1 MQNRADGIVVDRY
14 VFETLLRDLAGR
26 DRSPAS
32 YAVYLYLW
40 CRSNAGDE
48 AVSASHQS
56 ISDETGLAK
65 RTVQDAL
72 RRLHRRGLVS
82 STRESMTA
90 VPEYRIHRPWLRR
103 QRSNA

>member
-1 MQNRADGIVVDRY
+1 MPDETEILVDRY
-14 VFETLLRDLAGR
+14 VLADLVRDLAGR

-40 CRSNAGDE
+40 GRSSGGSD
-48 AVSASHQS
+48 AVRASHQS

-65 RTVQDAL
+65 RTVQEAL

-82 STRESMTA
+82 SVRESMTA
-90 VPEYRIHRPWLRR
+90 VPEYTIHRPWLRR
-103 QRSNA
+103 QRSKA

>member
-1 MQNRADGIVVDRY
+1 MADDTAIPVDLH
-14 VFETLLRDLAGR
+14 VFEGLLRDLAGR

-40 CRSNAGDE
+40 GRSNAGRE
-48 AVSASHQS
+48 TVRASHQS

-65 RTVQDAL
+65 RTVQEAL

-90 VPEYRIHRPWLRR
+90 IPEYTIQRPWLRR

>member
-1 MQNRADGIVVDRY
+1 MADDSEIAVDRY
-14 VFETLLRDLAGR
+14 ILETLLRDLAGR

-40 CRSNAGDE
+40 GRTHGGRD
-48 AVSASHQS
+48 VVRTSHQS

-65 RTVQDAL
+65 RTVQEAL
-72 RRLHRRGLVS
+72 RRLQRRGLVS

-90 VPEYRIHRPWLRR
+90 VPEYTIHRPWLRR